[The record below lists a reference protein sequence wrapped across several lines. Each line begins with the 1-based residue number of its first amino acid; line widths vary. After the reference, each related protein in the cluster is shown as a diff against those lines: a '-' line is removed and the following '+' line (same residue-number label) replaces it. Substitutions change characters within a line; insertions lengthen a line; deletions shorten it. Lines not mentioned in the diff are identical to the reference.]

1 VITIEPQD
9 VLGAAAPLASRP
21 APTVATAP
29 IVRVSALRKRF
40 GSNEVLKGIDLEVQ
54 RGEVIAIIGKSGS
67 GKSTLLRCINGLE
80 EFQDGALEVD
90 GQALRHG
97 DAKAM
102 RELRQHVGMI
112 FQSFNLFPH
121 LTVGRNVML
130 APTLVKQRSSDQ
142 AQAKARVLLERV
154 GLAEKFD
161 AWPDQLSGGQQQ
173 RVAIA
178 RALAME
184 PSVMLCDEIT
194 SALDPELVGE
204 VLKVV
209 EGLAEE
215 GMTLLMV
222 THEMNFARKV
232 SDRVV
237 FMHAGRIHEMGPP
250 AQLFGAPQTPE
261 LAQFLSA
268 LH

>member
-1 VITIEPQD
+1 M
-9 VLGAAAPLASRP
+9 
-21 APTVATAP
+21 ATDP
-29 IVRVSALRKRF
+29 IVHIRALRKSF
-40 GSNEVLKGIDLEVQ
+40 GANEVLKGIDLQVQ

-80 EFQDGALEVD
+80 EFQQGELQVD

-97 DAKAM
+97 DARAM
-102 RELRQHVGMI
+102 RALRQHVGMI
-112 FQSFNLFPH
+112 FQGFNLFPH
-121 LTVGRNVML
+121 LSVGRNVML
-130 APTLVKQRSSDQ
+130 APTLVKQRSA
-142 AQAKARVLLERV
+142 AQAEQVARTLLQRV

-204 VLKVV
+204 VLRVV
-209 EGLAEE
+209 ESLAEE

-222 THEMNFARKV
+222 THEMGFARKV

-250 AQLFGAPQTPE
+250 AQVFEAPQTPE
-261 LAQFLSA
+261 LKQFLSA

>member
-1 VITIEPQD
+1 MSAEQ
-9 VLGAAAPLASRP
+9 
-21 APTVATAP
+21 P
-29 IVRVSALRKRF
+29 IVKVSALRKRF
-40 GSNEVLKGIDLEVQ
+40 GSNEVLKGIDLEVK

-67 GKSTLLRCINGLE
+67 GKSTLLRCVNGLE
-80 EFQDGALEVD
+80 VFQEGALEVD
-90 GQALRHG
+90 GQPLKHG

-102 RELRQHVGMI
+102 RALRQHVGMI

-130 APTLVKQRSSDQ
+130 APTLVKSESSVQ
-142 AQAKARVLLERV
+142 AGERARKLLERV

-178 RALAME
+178 RALAMA

-204 VLKVV
+204 VLRVV
-209 EGLAEE
+209 EGLADE

-237 FMHAGRIHEMGPP
+237 FMHAGRIHEMGAPDE
-250 AQLFGAPQTPE
+250 LFGAPKTAE
-261 LAQFLSA
+261 LQQFLSA

>member
-1 VITIEPQD
+1 MHEP
-9 VLGAAAPLASRP
+9 LLA
-21 APTVATAP
+21 
-29 IVRVSALRKRF
+29 IQGLRKSF
-40 GSNEVLKGIDLEVQ
+40 GDNEVLKGIDLQVQ
-54 RGEVIAIIGKSGS
+54 AGEVIAIIGKSGS

-80 EFQDGALEVD
+80 TFQAGTLTVD
-90 GQALRHG
+90 RQALLHH
-97 DAKAM
+97 DANAM
-102 RELRQHVGMI
+102 RALRQKVDMI

-121 LTVGRNVML
+121 LKVGQNIML
-130 APTLVKQRSSDQ
+130 APGLVKQQVKAS
-142 AQAKARVLLERV
+142 AEAKARQLLDRV

-184 PSVMLCDEIT
+184 PQILLCDEIT

-204 VLKVV
+204 VLLVV
-209 EGLAEE
+209 ESLAEE

-232 SDRVV
+232 ADRVI
-237 FMHAGRIHEMGPP
+237 FMHQGRVHESGTP
-250 AQLFGAPQTPE
+250 AELFGNPQTPE
-261 LAQFLSA
+261 LMQFMSA
-268 LH
+268 LG